1 MCTQTCGSG
10 ISFRT
15 RNCSNPAPKYGGYP
29 CYGEK
34 EESATCP
41 EDKNIP
47 ECKNTCVL
55 NCCQGNE
62 YLNEVTRRLEY
73 HLEDKMLH
81 LFLSLILDY
90 QIYPGSNH
98 LWHKNEFHDS
108 EVPNC
113 CFKPMWITDNNGTDV
128 ATCMLI
134 GGYDENLFLL

>member
-1 MCTQTCGSG
+1 MANCQGYAIINWPKSKLLSNIQNIVVDGGWSAWSNWTVCNQTCGTG
-10 ISFRT
+10 LSFRT

-62 YLNEVTRRLEY
+62 YLNEANRICRLNI
-73 HLEDKMLH
+73 K
-81 LFLSLILDY
+81 FI
-90 QIYPGSNH
+90 
-98 LWHKNEFHDS
+98 F
-108 EVPNC
+108 
-113 CFKPMWITDNNGTDV
+113 T
-128 ATCMLI
+128 
-134 GGYDENLFLL
+134 